1 MSSDLLK
8 NDDLQNNFR
17 EKRSVQIYV
26 LSGGVGASGEQ
37 LVRTVMAQ
45 FPDADIQVEV
55 FPKLSNQNQIG
66 QIIENASA
74 TGAIVAHTFVDPELR
89 RITKQISEDE
99 DLIAMDL
106 IGPLMEVLAEKL
118 DQVPLGKPG
127 LYRNLYKS
135 YFDRISAMDYGL
147 DHDDG
152 KKPGGWPEAEIVL
165 LGASRVGKTPISLYL
180 AVMGWKVANIPLVA
194 GIFPHESLL
203 ALDLRRVVGL
213 TIAPGELIQHRK
225 YRQSTLGVSGR
236 FSDYVDPQKVYEEI
250 EEIENFYQRNN
261 ISSIDVSGKPI
272 ETSADEIIR
281 LIRRKMS

>member
-17 EKRSVQIYV
+17 DKRSIQIFV

-45 FPDADIQVEV
+45 FPDADIQVKV

-74 TGAIVAHTFVDPELR
+74 AGAIVAHTFVDPELR
-89 RITKQISEDE
+89 RIVKQISEDE
-99 DLIAMDL
+99 DLVAMDL

-127 LYRNLYKS
+127 LYRNCINHILIASVPWTMVWITMMAKNQ
-135 YFDRISAMDYGL
+135 
-147 DHDDG
+147 
-152 KKPGGWPEAEIVL
+152 GGWPDAEIVL

-180 AVMGWKVANIPLVA
+180 VCDGLESCQYPTWSAGIPLREGLLTLDRRTSRWFDDCPL
-194 GIFPHESLL
+194 GI
-203 ALDLRRVVGL
+203 D
-213 TIAPGELIQHRK
+213 
-225 YRQSTLGVSGR
+225 STS
-236 FSDYVDPQKVYEEI
+236 
-250 EEIENFYQRNN
+250 
-261 ISSIDVSGKPI
+261 
-272 ETSADEIIR
+272 ETSPKSIR
-281 LIRRKMS
+281 GWWKILGLC